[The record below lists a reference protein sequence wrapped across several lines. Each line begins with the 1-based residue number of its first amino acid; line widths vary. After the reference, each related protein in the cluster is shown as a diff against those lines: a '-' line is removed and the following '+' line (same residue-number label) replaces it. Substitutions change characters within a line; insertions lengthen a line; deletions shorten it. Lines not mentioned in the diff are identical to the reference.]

1 MTGYAGDDAEAGA
14 ALQFTP
20 KLDSVILAP
29 EERRD
34 RLRYARSSIVLNS
47 GFSRQPLVIGIA
59 VPSPLHRGITGRRR
73 SCLASSLDN
82 DGIV

>member
-1 MTGYAGDDAEAGA
+1 LTGYAGDDAEAGA

-34 RLRYARSSIVLNS
+34 RLRYARSSIVLHS
-47 GFSRQPLVIGIA
+47 GFEATVGDWYRGPK
-59 VPSPLHRGITGRRR
+59 PLHRGITGRRR